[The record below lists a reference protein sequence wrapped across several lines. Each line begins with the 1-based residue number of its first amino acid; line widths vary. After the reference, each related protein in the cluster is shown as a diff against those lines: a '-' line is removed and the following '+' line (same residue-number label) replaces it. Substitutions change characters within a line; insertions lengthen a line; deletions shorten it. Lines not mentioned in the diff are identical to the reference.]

1 MRTGRPSK
9 GDELVERM
17 DASEEAKM
25 RARAILG
32 NLRGELTIQAAC
44 KELGIGEPRFHQLR
58 ERFLAE
64 GVKGLEPRPG
74 GRPKKPEPERRVRD
88 LEERVRA
95 LEQEL
100 KASEIRTQIALVM
113 PNLLKDPS
121 LKAPRG
127 RRGKKT

>member
-1 MRTGRPSK
+1 MQTGRPSK
-9 GDELVERM
+9 GSQLIDRL
-17 DASEEAKM
+17 DASAEAKR
-25 RARAILG
+25 RAKAILG
-32 NLRGELTIQAAC
+32 NLCGAMSIQEAC
-44 KELGIGEPRFHQLR
+44 RELGIGEPRFHQLR

-74 GRPKKPEPERRVRD
+74 GRPRRAQPERQVRE

-127 RRGKKT
+127 GRGKKR